1 MNYSSVNCEDCKFD
15 CSNHKSLNKIEQQA
29 LTGAKRNIVYK
40 KGETIFKQSTYIS
53 HIVYIRS
60 GLIKVLTEGYNN
72 KNIILN
78 FVGKGQYLGLP
89 FLFNDNYSYY
99 TATAI
104 KDVELCLIEK
114 KIFANLVLSNKEL
127 NKQILNII
135 SLDANVLYNKIS
147 SLGTKQLHGR
157 LAAAILAL
165 SETKCSED
173 NIFAYLTKKELAE
186 YAGMSIESVMR
197 LLNELKSDRIIIQ
210 KAKKIVINDYNLL
223 VKLSQIG

>member
-1 MNYSSVNCEDCKFD
+1 MNFSSVNCEDCKFN
-15 CSNHKSLNKIEQQA
+15 CSNHNSLNKNE
-29 LTGAKRNIVYK
+29 LNTLNNAKRNIVYK

-60 GLIKVLTEGYNN
+60 GLIKVLTEGYHN

-99 TATAI
+99 TATVI

-114 KIFANLVLSNKEL
+114 SFFANLVLNNKKL

-157 LAAAILAL
+157 LAAAILTL
-165 SETKCSED
+165 SEPEYFEE
-173 NIFAYLTKKELAE
+173 NIFLYLTKKELAE
-186 YAGMSIESVMR
+186 FAGM
-197 LLNELKSDRIIIQ
+197 
-210 KAKKIVINDYNLL
+210 
-223 VKLSQIG
+223 